1 MCFISGEN
9 DPYVHTVRKRVCCR
23 TSLPSGFMLNSS
35 CHCFDQ
41 SADESGVVR
50 EELNMM
56 REPSADQCGCESS
69 PLVCVSC
76 TMPLPS
82 AFITKISECPPGSP
96 AKTICRM
103 SGD

>member
-41 SADESGVVR
+41 SAARSGVVR

-69 PLVCVSC
+69 PLVRVSAERG
-76 TMPLPS
+76 S
-82 AFITKISECPPGSP
+82 SSSSRRVSVHYFVTKGGGAIRS
-96 AKTICRM
+96 
-103 SGD
+103 